1 MILAVVISIALYF
14 AIGRVDTLIANH
26 DNANLQQAKVVAV
39 AQADKTQALATQAAQ
54 QAAQFQAET
63 QRVAQQNAALEQAN
77 ATLVAA
83 LTKQQKTDAVM
94 TTPEIAQRW
103 TQLVPAATVSSAP
116 TGGVT
121 LTDAGAHATVNELEK
136 VPVLTAQLV
145 DAQQETKNEQ
155 GLLSLSTGQVTT
167 LNAEVGSL
175 KLQLVDNDKVCKAD
189 IATVKAEARRS
200 KRRWFA
206 IGFVAGWASRQVV
219 KTYTGL

>member
-1 MILAVVISIALYF
+1 LILAVVISIALYF